1 MFSMENNVVPEVP
14 GTSFSPNQQRRR
26 SLSSSSS
33 SSSSNFSSS
42 NDSRRKHR
50 RNKKNRKRKGRVSKK
65 LLEEIRLLR
74 ETVARQNGNHC
85 HVSTDFNNEDVIS
98 LMAGDSDRINDEF
111 VHENS
116 GRSVICENDLT
127 LSFET
132 KVKEPSIPKAST
144 TFLNMLIDHQHL
156 DKDDWSDVRYADVQ
170 KLYNF
175 SPGFTELEINEET
188 SSYETPRHLNHADKT
203 FAALTMCVFKQMET
217 LQNGLRDILSWA
229 KDDLLNY
236 DVLHQ
241 KISALCSSGD
251 FHKSSTDLIQ
261 LICGHRAEIIQMRRD
276 AILKHVK
283 DLATKSSLRKIPP
296 STTNLFSA
304 EKFTV
309 VLERAGGIKKCFWP
323 AQKTNVTSASQAVLK
338 KSYGPSQGSNRNFKP
353 SQGSSAWC
361 NRSYPH
367 PHCSHAVPPPQDGCQ
382 VTSYMPHF
390 NSAAPNNRN
399 FQSNVKGSSFRQNT
413 RQRDQ
418 GKVGR
423 KRPLS
428 PSPQNRD
435 NKRRR
440 F

>member
-65 LLEEIRLLR
+65 LLEEIRWLR
-74 ETVARQNGNHC
+74 ETVVRQNGNHC

-170 KLYNF
+170 KL
-175 SPGFTELEINEET
+175 
-188 SSYETPRHLNHADKT
+188 
-203 FAALTMCVFKQMET
+203 
-217 LQNGLRDILSWA
+217 
-229 KDDLLNY
+229 
-236 DVLHQ
+236 
-241 KISALCSSGD
+241 
-251 FHKSSTDLIQ
+251 
-261 LICGHRAEIIQMRRD
+261 
-276 AILKHVK
+276 
-283 DLATKSSLRKIPP
+283 
-296 STTNLFSA
+296 
-304 EKFTV
+304 
-309 VLERAGGIKKCFWP
+309 
-323 AQKTNVTSASQAVLK
+323 
-338 KSYGPSQGSNRNFKP
+338 
-353 SQGSSAWC
+353 
-361 NRSYPH
+361 
-367 PHCSHAVPPPQDGCQ
+367 
-382 VTSYMPHF
+382 
-390 NSAAPNNRN
+390 
-399 FQSNVKGSSFRQNT
+399 
-413 RQRDQ
+413 
-418 GKVGR
+418 
-423 KRPLS
+423 
-428 PSPQNRD
+428 
-435 NKRRR
+435 
-440 F
+440 